1 MSVKNFTK
9 TLGSGSAEALS
20 TSTIF
25 AEYEVFLQCPASNS
39 GTMTIYNEDDQILF
53 KLEPGTR
60 DRFKVDKTIAPKPG
74 GTTAREYLGDVQ
86 RVGGAD
92 VVIYKNGGF
101 GKREPD
107 SPPATSP
114 ETGLPLQGAGNPAA
128 VAQFTLSSWSAQG
141 TSGDVVYVNCR

>member
-1 MSVKNFTK
+1 MAAKDFTK

-20 TSTIF
+20 TSTIV
-25 AEYEVFLQCPASNS
+25 AEHEVFLDCPASNS

-60 DRFKVDKTIAPKPG
+60 DRYKVDKTRMPNPNATNG
-74 GTTAREYLGDVQ
+74 RDFMGDAA

-92 VVIYKNGGF
+92 VTIYRNNT
-101 GKREPD
+101 
-107 SPPATSP
+107 ATS
-114 ETGLPLQGAGNPAA
+114 L
-128 VAQFTLSSWSAQG
+128 FTLSSWSAQG

>member
-1 MSVKNFTK
+1 MAKDFTK
-9 TLGSGSAEALS
+9 TLGSSSAEALTT
-20 TSTIF
+20 TSVY
-25 AEYEVFLQCPASNS
+25 AEYEVFLDCPASNS

-60 DRFKVDKTIAPKPG
+60 DRYKVDKTRAPAAG
-74 GTTAREYLGDVQ
+74 ATNARDYLGDVA

-92 VVIYKNGGF
+92 VVIYKNGGY

-114 ETGLPLQGAGNPAA
+114 ETGLPLFGSSNPTAT
-128 VAQFTLSSWSAQG
+128 VQFTLSSWSAQG